1 MINIW
6 HKSNTAT
13 EINFLMS
20 RFRFVDLFVRVSN
33 SVAITMYENLG
44 YTVYRKVLQYYSG
57 DKDEDAYDM
66 RKALSRDTNK
76 TSVIPLE
83 KDVHIDELE
92 Y

>member
-1 MINIW
+1 
-6 HKSNTAT
+6 
-13 EINFLMS
+13 
-20 RFRFVDLFVRVSN
+20 
-33 SVAITMYENLG
+33 MYENLG

>member
-1 MINIW
+1 MDQNIV
-6 HKSNTAT
+6 
-13 EINFLMS
+13 IIL

-33 SVAITMYENLG
+33 AVAITMYENLG

>member
-1 MINIW
+1 M
-6 HKSNTAT
+6 
-13 EINFLMS
+13 L

-76 TSVIPLE
+76 MSVIPLE